1 MALKAIML
9 RAKLD
14 KKNKELDALREKD
27 ADFTKRESELEAA
40 IAEAQ
45 TEEEQQTVS
54 DAVDQFE
61 KEKRRMKRQRQ
72 VCRMKLAIW
81 SQNWKKQKR
90 NRKKQNREQLG
101 KMEKQKGWKE

>member
-27 ADFTKRESELEAA
+27 DDFIKRESELEAA

-61 KEKRRMKRQRQ
+61 TGKRG
-72 VCRMKLAIW
+72 A
-81 SQNWKKQKR
+81 
-90 NRKKQNREQLG
+90 
-101 KMEKQKGWKE
+101 

>member
-61 KEKRRMKRQRQ
+61 TEKEAHEAAKTS
-72 VCRMKLAIW
+72 L
-81 SQNWKKQKR
+81 QNEWN
-90 NRKKQNREQLG
+90 NRKDGENDGQI
-101 KMEKQKGWKE
+101 